1 MITFL
6 RAMDGHDNSTDITT
20 FAGMDGYDNGM
31 DGMLQR
37 FFLGAYQ
44 GLQRF
49 FGAYEWGVSHGDSQ
63 RRANIRCTSPNA
75 LSLAALLGWEVTVP
89 GPDR

>member
-6 RAMDGHDNSTDITT
+6 GAMDGHDSSTDMTT

-37 FFLGAYQ
+37 FFGSMS
-44 GLQRF
+44 GITTF
-49 FGAYEWGVSHGDSQ
+49 FRSIWMGVRMG
-63 RRANIRCTSPNA
+63 
-75 LSLAALLGWEVTVP
+75 
-89 GPDR
+89 

>member
-6 RAMDGHDNSTDITT
+6 RAMDGHDNSTDMTT

-37 FFLGAYQ
+37 FFWEHVRDYNVFSEHMKGAFRM
-44 GLQRF
+44 G
-49 FGAYEWGVSHGDSQ
+49 
-63 RRANIRCTSPNA
+63 
-75 LSLAALLGWEVTVP
+75 
-89 GPDR
+89 